1 MTKQQLTALGLAAL
15 LALSLTACG
24 GNTDQPDTTDPDT
37 TPDTSAAD
45 AADSAD
51 NATDAAQTDAAEDVS
66 LTTFRDTLKSGDYL
80 CGIAY
85 LGSTVTEATI
95 DSLLEKGGYWEQY
108 PFLKD
113 FPQSQTVTQEGDEAF
128 WGVFTLTRDGSKLTV
143 TNITGNSIKEN
154 TFYKIN

>member
-45 AADSAD
+45 AAD

-85 LGSTVTEATI
+85 LGSTVTGATI
-95 DSLLEKGGYWEQY
+95 DSLLDKGGYWEQY

-113 FPQSQTVTQEGDEAF
+113 FPQSQTVTQEGNEVYSTT
-128 WGVFTLTRDGSKLTV
+128 GPRSPSRPGPSTRTARRARPGRPSTRARACR
-143 TNITGNSIKEN
+143 
-154 TFYKIN
+154 

>member
-1 MTKQQLTALGLAAL
+1 MFEKRLTALGLAAL
-15 LALSLTACG
+15 LALSMTACG
-24 GNTDQPDTTDPDT
+24 GNTDQPDTTNPDT

-85 LGSTVTEATI
+85 LGSTVTGATI
-95 DSLLEKGGYWEQY
+95 DSLLDKGGYWEQY

-113 FPQSQTVTQEGDEAF
+113 FPQSQIVT
-128 WGVFTLTRDGSKLTV
+128 
-143 TNITGNSIKEN
+143 
-154 TFYKIN
+154 

>member
-1 MTKQQLTALGLAAL
+1 MFEKRLTALGLAAL

-51 NATDAAQTDAAEDVS
+51 NATDTAQTDAAEDVS

-85 LGSTVTEATI
+85 LGSTVTGATI
-95 DSLLEKGGYWEQY
+95 DWLLG
-108 PFLKD
+108 
-113 FPQSQTVTQEGDEAF
+113 TVPLPE
-128 WGVFTLTRDGSKLTV
+128 
-143 TNITGNSIKEN
+143 
-154 TFYKIN
+154 